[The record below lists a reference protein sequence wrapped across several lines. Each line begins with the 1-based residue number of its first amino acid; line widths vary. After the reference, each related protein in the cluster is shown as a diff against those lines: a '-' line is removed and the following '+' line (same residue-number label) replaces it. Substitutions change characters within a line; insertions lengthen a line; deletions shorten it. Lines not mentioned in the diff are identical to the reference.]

1 MGLFDLLQ
9 KNPQL
14 CMNALL
20 FYLLHK
26 VKLLQAIFTKLIRNT
41 LYKRFL
47 LNLMEN
53 YFEIS
58 LFLEYRNRSTYVD
71 FCIPKIWHS

>member
-1 MGLFDLLQ
+1 MGLFDLVK

-14 CMNALL
+14 CMYVLL

-41 LYKRFL
+41 LLRIKRFM
-47 LNLMEN
+47 LNLIEK
-53 YFEIS
+53 YF
-58 LFLEYRNRSTYVD
+58 
-71 FCIPKIWHS
+71 